1 MSVNGFEKLAP
12 ILAVLAAGC
21 AEKPAGAAGPPDR
34 TEVVVAQNENED
46 GQAARSLPFSH
57 GRSFAT
63 LDEYLAH
70 LRDRAGPIG
79 QPWYRKVGADTYEL
93 VTTNV
98 PRGRPE
104 RFTRQQLMER
114 FGFTR

>member
-1 MSVNGFEKLAP
+1 MSMNGFEKLAP
-12 ILAVLAAGC
+12 VVAILAAGC
-21 AEKPAGAAGPPDR
+21 ADKPADAAGAPGG
-34 TEVVVAQNENED
+34 TEAMVAQNESKD
-46 GQAARSLPFSH
+46 GGTARNLPFAH

-93 VTTNV
+93 VTTIV
-98 PRGRPE
+98 PRGRPQT
-104 RFTRQQLMER
+104 FTRQQLMER
-114 FGFTR
+114 FGLTR

>member
-1 MSVNGFEKLAP
+1 MSMNGFGKLAP
-12 ILAVLAAGC
+12 LAAILAAGC
-21 AEKPAGAAGPPDR
+21 AEKPADAAGPPGR
-34 TEVVVAQNENED
+34 TEAMVAQNENKD
-46 GQAARSLPFSH
+46 GGPARSLPFAH

-79 QPWYRKVGADTYEL
+79 QPWYRKVGNDTYEL
-93 VTTNV
+93 VTNIA
-98 PRGRPE
+98 PQGRPQT
-104 RFTRQQLMER
+104 FTRQQLMER

>member
-1 MSVNGFEKLAP
+1 MSMNGFNKLAP
-12 ILAVLAAGC
+12 VAAVLAAGC
-21 AEKPAGAAGPPDR
+21 ADKPADAAGPPGR
-34 TEVVVAQNENED
+34 TEAMVTQNENR
-46 GQAARSLPFSH
+46 GGGTARNRPFAH

-79 QPWYRKVGADTYEL
+79 QPWYRKIGADTYEL
-93 VTTNV
+93 ATNTV

-104 RFTRQQLMER
+104 TFTRQQLMER

>member
-1 MSVNGFEKLAP
+1 MSLNRFEKLAP
-12 ILAVLAAGC
+12 VAAILAAGC
-21 AEKPAGAAGPPDR
+21 ADKPADAAGRTGR
-34 TEVVVAQNENED
+34 TEAMVAQNENQD
-46 GQAARSLPFSH
+46 RGPARRLPFSH

-79 QPWYRKVGADTYEL
+79 QPWYRKVGTDTYEL
-93 VTTNV
+93 VTTAV

-104 RFTRQQLMER
+104 TFTRQQLMER

>member
-1 MSVNGFEKLAP
+1 MSGNGFDKLAA
-12 ILAVLAAGC
+12 LAATLAAGC
-21 AEKPAGAAGPPDR
+21 AEMAVTAAGRPAG
-34 TEVVVAQNENED
+34 TEAIVAENEKD
-46 GQAARSLPFSH
+46 AARAVKSLPFAH

-79 QPWYRKVGADTYEL
+79 QPWYRKVGGDTYEL
-93 VTTNV
+93 VTTIV

-104 RFTRQQLMER
+104 TFTRQQLMDR

>member
-12 ILAVLAAGC
+12 LAAILAAGC
-21 AEKPAGAAGPPDR
+21 VEKQADAAGQPGR
-34 TEVVVAQNENED
+34 TEATVAQNENKD
-46 GQAARSLPFSH
+46 GGTARNRPFAH

-70 LRDRAGPIG
+70 LHDRAGPIG
-79 QPWYRKVGADTYEL
+79 QPWYRKVGGDTYEL
-93 VTTNV
+93 VTNTV

-104 RFTRQQLMER
+104 TFTRQQLMER